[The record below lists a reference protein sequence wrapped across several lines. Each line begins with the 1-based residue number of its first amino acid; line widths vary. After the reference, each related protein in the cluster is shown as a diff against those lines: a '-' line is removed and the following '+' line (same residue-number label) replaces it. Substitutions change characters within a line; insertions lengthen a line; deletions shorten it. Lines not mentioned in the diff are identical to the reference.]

1 MTDVAPAVLVQPYT
15 RLVLENNENVG
26 HGEKGALGDVAEVVL
41 DAEDVS
47 CLGCK
52 CRGHNRHRCALWLH
66 HG

>member
-47 CLGCK
+47 CLGCTK
-52 CRGHNRHRCALWLH
+52 FEGVRTCTGPK
-66 HG
+66 